1 MRIAFAGLDGAT
13 ASVERA
19 LDGLLAAVAPRGDE
33 LAAFAYADKVLILH
47 ACWPAA
53 ESEVGAICRTMIRL
67 GVLRQKV
74 ADGQPLEH
82 VERELALLQQ
92 AYRAI
97 RIIGADPQAG
107 FRTIA
112 VHLCG
117 LLDNAAD
124 ALARADETV
133 MPYSACQFF

>member
-1 MRIAFAGLDGAT
+1 MQIAFAGLDGAAT
-13 ASVERA
+13 SVERA
-19 LDGLLAAVAPRGDE
+19 LDGLLAAIAPRGDE

-47 ACWPAA
+47 ACWPSAKT
-53 ESEVGAICRTMIRL
+53 EVDAICQAMIRL

-74 ADGQPLEH
+74 ADGLPRDH
-82 VERELALLQQ
+82 VERELALLQR

-97 RIIGADPQAG
+97 RIVGADPKAG

-124 ALARADETV
+124 VIACGRARDLGTAT
-133 MPYSACQFF
+133 PA

>member
-19 LDGLLAAVAPRGDE
+19 LDGLLAAIAPRGDE

-53 ESEVGAICRTMIRL
+53 ESEVGAICQAMLRL
-67 GVLRQKV
+67 GALRQKV
-74 ADGQPLEH
+74 TDGQPQEH
-82 VERELALLQQ
+82 VARELALLQQ

-97 RIIGADPQAG
+97 RIVGADPQAG

-124 ALARADETV
+124 AIAGARDPTARI
-133 MPYSACQFF
+133 SA